1 MCGIAGVYD
10 PNHRFEK
17 AEDVVQKMCDLLI
30 HRGPDA
36 QGLQQDQTVTFGHRR
51 LSVLDIHE
59 GANQPM
65 YDASTRYLLTYNG
78 EIYNFKEIRSH
89 LEQQGIIFKTSGDTE
104 VILEAWAKWGV
115 ECLQKFVGMFAFA
128 LYDKKTQDLFLVRD
142 RLGEKPLFYAYFT
155 EKSPQSGLAFSS
167 GLASL
172 MACPVFEKQ
181 LNPAALQHFLSLN
194 YTLTSQCFFKGVQ
207 KLPAAHYLHIRNG
220 QEPQLKSY
228 WDLAA
233 SYHSKDENITEAE
246 ACEELNALLSQS
258 LGGQSISDVPLGA
271 FLSGGID
278 SSTLV
283 AGMTR
288 HLQTPSQMQ
297 TFSIGFQ
304 EKSYSEI
311 EESKQVARYLKVD
324 HHVKTVTPDLAKNL
338 INIVAKTDEPFADT
352 SVIPTYY
359 LAEFARKS
367 VTVALSGDGGDELFL
382 GYETYGADKL
392 YQTFSALP
400 RFLFKGG
407 YALAQKILPTHF
419 DKVSFDYK
427 VKQFLYGSSHDYRR
441 AHYSWREIF
450 KPKELEKLLKAPID
464 PAQSAFA
471 DFNAYFDDVKGCH
484 PLDQASYVDIKT
496 WLVDDILVK
505 VDRASMA
512 HSLETRAPF
521 LDHRLVEFAARL
533 PVSLKLKGQEKK
545 YILKKSQEKYL
556 PHETLYRQKKGLNAP
571 VSIWLNRETK
581 ALAKDAMYGGEM
593 QHLTNASVLDKLWQE
608 HENQQV
614 DHGLK
619 LFGLTCLGLWLEQ
632 WK

>member
-1 MCGIAGVYD
+1 MCGIAGLYD
-10 PNHRFEK
+10 PNHRFEDSK
-17 AEDVVQKMCDLLI
+17 IILQEMCNLLA

-36 QGLQQDQTVTFGHRR
+36 QGIQQDQMVTFGHRR
-51 LSVLDIHE
+51 LSIIDVHE
-59 GANQPM
+59 AANQPM
-65 YDASTRYLLTYNG
+65 YDASKRYLLTYNG
-78 EIYNFKEIRSH
+78 EIHNFKDIRAQ
-89 LEQQGIIFKTSGDTE
+89 LEQHGARFKTASDTE

-115 ECLQKFVGMFAFA
+115 ECIQKFVGMFAFA
-128 LYDKKTQDLFLVRD
+128 LFDKHTQDLFLVRD
-142 RLGEKPLFYAYFT
+142 RLGEKPLFYAYFDPS
-155 EKSPQSGLAFSS
+155 SPRSGLGFSS
-167 GLASL
+167 GLSSL
-172 MACPVFEKQ
+172 MACPAFEKQ

-207 KLPAAHYLHIRNG
+207 KLPAAHYLQVKAG
-220 QEPQLKSY
+220 QAPQLKSY
-228 WDLAA
+228 WDLAS
-233 SYHSKDENITEAE
+233 SYHSKDENITEEE

-258 LGGQSISDVPLGA
+258 LEGQLISDVPLGA

-288 HLQTPSQMQ
+288 HLKTPSQTQ
-297 TFSIGFQ
+297 TFSIGFK

-311 EESKQVARYLKVD
+311 EESKEVADYLKVD
-324 HHVKTVTPDLAKNL
+324 HHVKTVTPNLAQNL
-338 INIVAKTDEPFADT
+338 IDIVAKADEPFADT
-352 SVIPTYY
+352 SIIPTYY

-407 YALAQKILPTHF
+407 HALAQSILPTRF

-427 VKQFLYGSSHDYRR
+427 VKQFLYGSSYDYRR
-441 AHYSWREIF
+441 AHYSWREVF
-450 KPKELEKLLKAPID
+450 KPRELEQLLKEPID
-464 PAQSAFA
+464 PTQSAFA
-471 DFNAYFDDVKGCH
+471 DFNSYFEDVKDCH

-545 YILKKSQEKYL
+545 HILKKSQEKYL
-556 PHETLYRQKKGLNAP
+556 PHETLYRQKKGFNAP
-571 VSIWLNRETK
+571 ISLWLNKETK
-581 ALAKDAMYGGEM
+581 DLAKGAMYGEKM
-593 QHLTNASVLDKLWQE
+593 QYLTNGSVLDKLWKE

>member
-1 MCGIAGVYD
+1 MCGIAGLYD
-10 PNHRFEK
+10 PNHRFRDTK
-17 AEDVVQKMCDLLI
+17 VILQKMCDLLE

-36 QGLQQDQTVTFGHRR
+36 QGLQQDQAVSFGHRR
-51 LSVLDIHE
+51 LSIIDVQE
-59 GANQPM
+59 ASNQPM
-65 YDASTRYLLTYNG
+65 YDTSKRYLLTYNG
-78 EIYNFKEIRSH
+78 EIYNFKEIRSQ
-89 LEQQGIIFKTSGDTE
+89 LEQQGVRFKTASDTE

-128 LYDKKTQDLFLVRD
+128 LFDKKTQDLFLVRD
-142 RLGEKPLFYAYFT
+142 RLGEKPLFYAYFD
-155 EKSPQSGLAFSS
+155 ENSPQSGLGFSS

-172 MACPVFEKQ
+172 MACPAFEKQ

-194 YTLTSQCFFKGVQ
+194 YTLTSQCFFKGVK
-207 KLPAAHYLHIRNG
+207 KLPAAHYLHIKAG
-220 QEPQLKSY
+220 KEPQLKCY

-233 SYHSKDENITEAE
+233 SYHSKDETITEEE
-246 ACEELNALLSQS
+246 ASEELNALLSQS
-258 LGGQSISDVPLGA
+258 LGGQLISDVPLGA

-283 AGMTR
+283 SGMAR
-288 HLQTPSQMQ
+288 YLKTPSQTQ

-311 EESKQVARYLKVD
+311 EESKQVADYLKVD
-324 HHVKTVTPDLAKNL
+324 HHVKTVTPNLAQNL
-338 INIVAKTDEPFADT
+338 VDIVAKTDEPFADT

-359 LAEFARKS
+359 LAKFARQS

-407 YALAQKILPTHF
+407 HTLAQKVLPTRF

-450 KPKELEKLLKAPID
+450 KPKDLNALLKNPID
-464 PAQSAFA
+464 PTQSAFM
-471 DFNAYFDDVKGCH
+471 DFNSYFEDVKDCH

-556 PHETLYRQKKGLNAP
+556 PHETLYRQKKGFNAP
-571 VSIWLNRETK
+571 ISLWLNKETK
-581 ALAKDAMYGGEM
+581 ALAKDAMYGEKM
-593 QHLTNASVLDKLWQE
+593 QHLTNSSVLDKLWQE
-608 HENQQV
+608 HETQQV